1 MHQKKLPVNK
11 FNLLLPAI
19 KRNAVTADICA
30 HCRHINKFE
39 YSFCTNCGYPLRDEL
54 LIDAF
59 YKKLK
64 ERNELLFKAE
74 NTVQVARVILYV
86 MALFLLPGIL
96 FIFSASTVKYL
107 VATLALIMSVLFFF
121 LAFWSRS
128 NPLSAMLIA
137 VIILITFSAINIFD
151 KLKQSFTT
159 TEGIIGMLL
168 CLALVFVVLK
178 GVQAAY
184 RVALMKQEL
193 EINV

>member
-19 KRNAVTADICA
+19 KRNMVTADICI
-30 HCRHINKFE
+30 HCTHINKPE
-39 YSFCTNCGYPLRDEL
+39 YSFCTNCGYPLQDKL
-54 LIDAF
+54 LIDAY

-74 NTVQVARVILYV
+74 NTVQVARIILYV
-86 MALFLLPGIL
+86 MAFFLLFGIL
-96 FIFSASTVKYL
+96 FIFSESTVKYL
-107 VATLALIMSVLFFF
+107 VATLALIISALFFF
-121 LAFWSRS
+121 LALWSRS

-159 TEGIIGMLL
+159 TQGVIGMLL
-168 CLALVFVVLK
+168 CLALVVVVLK

-184 RVALMKQEL
+184 RVVLMKQEL
-193 EINV
+193 QMNL

>member
-19 KRNAVTADICA
+19 KPNTVADICA
-30 HCRHINKFE
+30 HCGHVNKSE

-86 MALFLLPGIL
+86 MALFLLPGIF

-107 VATLALIMSVLFFF
+107 VATLALIMSALFFF

>member
-19 KRNAVTADICA
+19 KRNTTTADICI
-30 HCRHINKFE
+30 HCTHINKPE
-39 YSFCTNCGYPLRDEL
+39 YSFCTNCGYPLQDKL
-54 LIDAF
+54 LIDAY

-74 NTVQVARVILYV
+74 NTVQVARIILYV
-86 MALFLLPGIL
+86 MAFFLLFGIL
-96 FIFSASTVKYL
+96 FIFSESTVKYL
-107 VATLALIMSVLFFF
+107 VATLALIMSALFFF
-121 LAFWSRS
+121 LALWSRS

-151 KLKQSFTT
+151 KLKQSFITT
-159 TEGIIGMLL
+159 QGVIGMLL
-168 CLALVFVVLK
+168 CLALVVVVLK

-184 RVALMKQEL
+184 RVVLMKQEL
-193 EINV
+193 QMNL